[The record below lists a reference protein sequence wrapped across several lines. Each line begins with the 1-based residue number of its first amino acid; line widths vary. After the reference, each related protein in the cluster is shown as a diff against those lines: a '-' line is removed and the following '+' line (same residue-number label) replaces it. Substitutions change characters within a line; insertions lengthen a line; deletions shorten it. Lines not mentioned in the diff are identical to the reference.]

1 MLGGEWAG
9 AGHDGNQKTREDTVA
24 LSLRTDTD
32 GSDQGDRCEGGGFW
46 IYFKVG
52 VMGFVV
58 R

>member
-1 MLGGEWAG
+1 MGWGR
-9 AGHDGNQKTREDTVA
+9 HDGNQKTREEAVA
-24 LSLRTDTD
+24 LSLRTDTG
-32 GSDQGDRCEGGGFW
+32 GSDQGDRCESGGFW